1 MNELKSERPIVIKR
15 GGPVRKK
22 PHGGGWKLAYA
33 DFMTAMMAFFLLMW
47 LLGASSTARLAGI
60 ADYFQQ
66 PLTVSLLG
74 GKKTSD
80 SSSVLD
86 GGGTDLTRHDGE
98 RKRLPGDVSKVD
110 QTSNA
115 AAGTPV
121 IAPGKVDQPVA
132 EQAGAGA
139 AAKGQT
145 QGPKP
150 AQVVTPASAADGE
163 SGPEED
169 ANLRGLQARLEAALA
184 NNSALKPFRS
194 QIMMDVTRYGLRVQI
209 VDARNRPMFANARAE
224 VEPYMRDILREL
236 GPVLNGVP
244 NKIVLEGHTDA
255 QPYAGGAAGYS
266 NWELSADRANASRR
280 ELDAGGMSDNK
291 VLRVIGLAA
300 TSQFNPSDA
309 FDPRNR
315 RISILVLNR
324 RTEQQLEA
332 DHARPTTFGGA
343 NDAGD
348 PAGVASTDSS
358 AASANADRTKG
369 KDGAV
374 DGAEEANKANKA
386 TSKQDNVMSSPGTP
400 TVAPKIN
407 KP

>member
-1 MNELKSERPIVIKR
+1 MNAKSERPIVIKR

-60 ADYFQQ
+60 ADYFKQ
-66 PLTVSLLG
+66 PLTVSITG

-80 SSSVLD
+80 SASVLD

-139 AAKGQT
+139 AQNGQKPTQTPPQT
-145 QGPKP
+145 QTP
-150 AQVVTPASAADGE
+150 AQTVTPAAAEDD
-163 SGPEED
+163 PRKDED
-169 ANLRGLQARLEAALA
+169 ANLRGLQARLDAALA

-209 VDARNRPMFANARAE
+209 VDARNRPMFPNARAE

-255 QPYAGGAAGYS
+255 QPYAGGAASYS

-280 ELDAGGMSDNK
+280 ELDAGGMSDSK

-324 RTEQQLEA
+324 RTELQLEA
-332 DHARPTTFGGA
+332 DHARPTTFGGGG
-343 NDAGD
+343 DAGD
-348 PAGVASTDSS
+348 PAAAGTSVNAVPNSTANTASNTASNNVTNA
-358 AASANADRTKG
+358 AASSGQVT
-369 KDGAV
+369 
-374 DGAEEANKANKA
+374 NK
-386 TSKQDNVMSSPGTP
+386 
-400 TVAPKIN
+400 
-407 KP
+407 

>member
-1 MNELKSERPIVIKR
+1 
-15 GGPVRKK
+15 
-22 PHGGGWKLAYA
+22 
-33 DFMTAMMAFFLLMW
+33 MW

-66 PLTVSLLG
+66 PLTVSLVG

-80 SSSVLD
+80 SASVLD

-139 AAKGQT
+139 EQKGQK
-145 QGPKP
+145 Q
-150 AQVVTPASAADGE
+150 AQIAAAASAATGDAG
-163 SGPEED
+163 SEED

-280 ELDAGGMSDNK
+280 ELDAGGMSDSK

-300 TSQFNPSDA
+300 TSQFNPNDA

-324 RTEQQLEA
+324 RTELQLEA
-332 DHARPTTFGGA
+332 DHARPTAFGGGA
-343 NDAGD
+343 AAGD
-348 PAGVASTDSS
+348 PPGDPAAGPSENVKNATAAAATAKSTAESTAESTAS
-358 AASANADRTKG
+358 AAVANASNVTTGSNGSAAPAISKRT
-369 KDGAV
+369 AAEQ
-374 DGAEEANKANKA
+374 GAEQI
-386 TSKQDNVMSSPGTP
+386 TKQDNVMSRQESPKATP
-400 TVAPKIN
+400 TFN